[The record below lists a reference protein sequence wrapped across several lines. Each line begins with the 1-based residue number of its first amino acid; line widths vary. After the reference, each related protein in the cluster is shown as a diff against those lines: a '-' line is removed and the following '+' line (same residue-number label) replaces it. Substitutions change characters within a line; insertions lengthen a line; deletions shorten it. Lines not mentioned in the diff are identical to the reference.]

1 MTNLQSIFQRGAV
14 TSSVCKQ
21 IKRWVRGFTRQDLEF
36 FACYHPTEPW
46 KKLADICHLSPKKV
60 GYVVNQSDIL
70 DRELG
75 PGGDS
80 PNQGCRWNHA
90 SLSRKRVYPKSLRNS
105 DRSANP
111 DCGNL
116 GLILG
121 LRPANERRRYKVTP
135 SLIGWAQT

>member
-60 GYVVNQSDIL
+60 GYVVNQSDIP
-70 DRELG
+70 DREDG
-75 PGGDS
+75 PVGDS
-80 PNQGCRWNHA
+80 PNQG
-90 SLSRKRVYPKSLRNS
+90 LSVKPREFVSKACLFYVTLIQ
-105 DRSANP
+105 RSFGKA
-111 DCGNL
+111 
-116 GLILG
+116 
-121 LRPANERRRYKVTP
+121 R
-135 SLIGWAQT
+135 S